1 MISQRDWNQN
11 REVKMETTV
20 VEKTVEQ
27 TTAPAHTRVDS
38 SESQNQEQVLLPIPL
53 AELEALI
60 RRVVQEEVEAG
71 LTRFRKEYEPVS
83 SGET

>member
-1 MISQRDWNQN
+1 MDADLLFLENAPNNSGNMISQRDWNQN

-60 RRVVQEEVEAG
+60 RRVVQE
-71 LTRFRKEYEPVS
+71 
-83 SGET
+83 